1 MFFSMFFL
9 YSCLALFTEDYS
21 KAENT
26 IRKADEITKYEKKV
40 RDVSKSLKNEEEIYR
55 VKRMTENIKRVSEYA
70 SDIAEMVLN
79 MNIEKT
85 LKKT

>member
-1 MFFSMFFL
+1 MKL
-9 YSCLALFTEDYS
+9 
-21 KAENT
+21 
-26 IRKADEITKYEKKV
+26 TKYEKKV

>member
-1 MFFSMFFL
+1 VL
-9 YSCLALFTEDYS
+9 NDSCLALFTEDYS